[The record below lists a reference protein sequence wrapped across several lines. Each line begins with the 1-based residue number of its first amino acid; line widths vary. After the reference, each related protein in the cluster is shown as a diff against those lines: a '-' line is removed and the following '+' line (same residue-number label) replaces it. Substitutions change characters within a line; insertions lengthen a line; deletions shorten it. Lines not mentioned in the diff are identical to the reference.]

1 MDDKEHDDDN
11 DNGDDGDDD
20 NDDNEDDNDN
30 DMFLGS
36 TLPFPMWIMMLRMVN
51 KNNEEWK
58 SPQLIPPLAG
68 CE

>member
-1 MDDKEHDDDN
+1 MDDNEHDDDN
-11 DNGDDGDDD
+11 DNGDDD
-20 NDDNEDDNDN
+20 NDDNEDDND